1 MSSENEFYVWVA
13 VVGTI
18 IIMRLAARVLQLG
31 SPKRLQWEDAIMV
44 GVLVAFCIMTAGL
57 VTVGRLGANEI
68 PLGTPLDEIGPPSIA
83 DRVLGSKWVI
93 ITEQMF
99 LATVWGSKACL
110 LLLYKS
116 ITTGLELH
124 RRLVLI
130 ISVITAFSYLLI
142 QICFFVVWCR
152 PFHHYWAIPATSMN
166 CSVYTD
172 HLILVL
178 SANVTTDLLM
188 MGIPLPLLIQAR
200 LSIWKKVTLC
210 GIFSLGIFVIFCG
223 CLSKYY
229 SLHHPYGA
237 QWIAWYV
244 REAGTAVLV
253 ANIPQ
258 CWPLVRRLLNAR
270 DFLSRSGK
278 TSANAYAYAYPNGST
293 FPMSNLRT
301 ERSQLRSGIDRT
313 ESQEHI
319 RSDPLQIWEH
329 KQFYIS
335 ETSETAHAGSTSS
348 ASHSPAAL
356 AVSD

>member
-237 QWIAWYV
+237 QWIA
-244 REAGTAVLV
+244 
-253 ANIPQ
+253 
-258 CWPLVRRLLNAR
+258 C
-270 DFLSRSGK
+270 GK